1 MSVST
6 QPILKQ
12 DIPQREESLRFQRKK
27 KADEEFE
34 ENLKKFNKEQE
45 EFEAALNKFNSDI
58 ENIESTTR
66 TETETGSIDTV
77 ARDAELAAVNTQIQ
91 SEIKAITDERD
102 QKIADRNNKDLAN
115 GIGRSQR
122 QVNRNVIWN
131 NYKSQLNKVS
141 RDGKIETE
149 QIKLKHSGLP
159 AWAQQSARREW
170 DPVQFPNTSLVAL
183 AKKKVD
189 AKKAENESSRLSS
202 IKNAQSNALKAAEK
216 FSVDPAGF
224 NATIQNFGATN
235 LREFSQ
241 AELKRREEIKPL
253 PPSRIAT
260 VNGVSLTQSENRP
273 TRVGVKFNVLTTS
286 TPIKESADIIAI
298 NNFLNRLK
306 TTNRVSGSVIEGVLA
321 DKGVK
326 LTQRGNDLIK
336 SLTEVRGT
344 SVFTRT
350 GTITD
355 KKTGESFNTITG
367 VGSNRIAQ
375 GLGITVPIA
384 TPVKAP
390 EPVEQ
395 TVKISKGKVIS
406 NVAVVQP
413 KFTDAKVLPLESIFA
428 FVDEKSRANQKI
440 SDANPNDPIAA
451 AMAAGS
457 SFQAGILN
465 SVTLA
470 GDLIDKH
477 LLKKDPIL
485 KKPVFTGITFYDKG
499 IERAVQDIK
508 FDSQESFVSSVPSI
522 NPTKE
527 GNVFQKFVQ
536 GAENQFRKQTPAQ
549 NFGQTLVLAPVVA
562 LDIATGLQGGSS
574 ILRNVGK
581 VATKIKPKAP
591 STPSFVIT
599 KTGKIFPTNQKPLT
613 QAQINQP
620 VAATSKPSSFSRAI
634 IELGHGQPQKPR
646 NLVKNVELDS
656 SFKPAT
662 RVNEIPISNAEFR
675 TNFDRTPIKLG
686 TGAVKQPKAPVKPF
700 KPTPVKPDSS
710 FKPATRVN
718 EIPISNSDVSAA
730 FSSTPIRLGT
740 GAVKQP
746 KAPVKPFKPTPVK
759 PDSSFKPATR
769 VNEIPISNSD
779 VSAAFSSTPIRLGT
793 GAVKQPKAPVKPF
806 KPTPVKP
813 DSSFKPAT
821 RVNEIPIS
829 NSDVSAAFSKKTV
842 KLGFGNVSELKL
854 TGKGT
859 PLNIKK
865 MFGSRGGER
874 SAINPKKF
882 EEPKISDDTISVK
895 TTGGQSLL
903 LAPQKTIQKT
913 KTKKVLPKTIKKLDV
928 VNSQPISRDF
938 TRVESV
944 GFVPKTSSKQPVK
957 TISITKQKP
966 KKKQPTKT
974 NQSTGSA
981 VTVVEN
987 VTTVTPKSLSIL
999 TQKNQLVVG
1008 AVPRQTTKTN
1018 TKLKTST
1025 ASKTKISQSP
1035 KLTQSSRQ
1043 TEIVRTIP
1051 ITRSITKTKTQV
1063 KQSRALV
1070 PRPIKPVRSITSR
1083 PTRVPRTTAI
1093 PVTVPVN
1100 PRRPIIG
1107 VTAPLPKPR
1116 RRQTTQ
1122 KKPTKPKKQREF
1134 IGNTQLTKIEGVF
1147 KDRDIVIGRK
1157 KVEKI
1162 VSKEFSKLNKS
1173 GKTKKTKVSKKS
1185 KVRII

>member
-77 ARDAELAAVNTQIQ
+77 ARDAELAVVNTQIQ

-321 DKGVK
+321 DKGIK

-384 TPVKAP
+384 APVKAP

-662 RVNEIPISNAEFR
+662 RTNEIPISNAEFR
-675 TNFDRTPIKLG
+675 TNFDRTHIRLG

-710 FKPATRVN
+710 FKPATRAN

-769 VNEIPISNSD
+769 
-779 VSAAFSSTPIRLGT
+779 A
-793 GAVKQPKAPVKPF
+793 
-806 KPTPVKP
+806 
-813 DSSFKPAT
+813 
-821 RVNEIPIS
+821 NEIPIS

-865 MFGSRGGER
+865 MFGSRGGKR

-882 EEPKISDDTISVK
+882 DEPKISDDTISVK

-987 VTTVTPKSLSIL
+987 VTTATPKSLSIL

-1008 AVPRQTTKTN
+1008 AIPRQTTKTN

-1025 ASKTKISQSP
+1025 SFKTKISQSP

-1107 VTAPLPKPR
+1107 VTASLPKPR

-1173 GKTKKTKVSKKS
+1173 GKTRKTKVSKKS